1 MIQVPAQPPKFQT
14 GQTVCHRRYGYRGVV
29 VAVDPQ
35 CAAPPA
41 WYESNRTQPL
51 RQQAWYHVLVHG
63 SATTTYAA
71 QENLVLD
78 ESGAEISHPLI
89 DTYFDGF
96 ADGLYSRNQQ
106 PWQGW

>member
-1 MIQVPAQPPKFQT
+1 MIHVPSQSPKFQQ
-14 GQTVCHRRYGYRGVV
+14 GQTVRHRRYGYRGVV
-29 VAVDPQ
+29 VAVDTH

-51 RQQAWYHVLVHG
+51 RQQPWYHVLVHG

-71 QENLVLD
+71 QENLDLD
-78 ESGAEISHPLI
+78 DSGEPVVHPLI
-89 DTYFDGF
+89 DAYFDGF
-96 ADGLYSRNQQ
+96 EDGAYLRNQR